1 MTLIETAG
9 KLCVNW
15 LSLRP
20 LLLSQALSSPLS
32 EAMSSDCSH
41 CHTTATEL
49 STLRVALHGIKVQFQ
64 LLSLFYNLWIS
75 GGISSIN
82 MWYK

>member
-1 MTLIETAG
+1 MTLIETVG

-20 LLLSQALSSPLS
+20 LLLSQALSSLLS

-41 CHTTATEL
+41 CHTTANEL
-49 STLRVALHGIKVQFQ
+49 STLCVALHGIKVQFQ

-75 GGISSIN
+75 GGISSIY